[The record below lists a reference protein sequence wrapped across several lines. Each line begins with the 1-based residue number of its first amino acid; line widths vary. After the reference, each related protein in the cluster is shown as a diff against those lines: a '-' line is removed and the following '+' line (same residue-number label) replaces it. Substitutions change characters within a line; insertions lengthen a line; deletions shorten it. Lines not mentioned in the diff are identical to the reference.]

1 MIGKSSI
8 VIELDDLEQD
18 LKLFIDDRKNNTL
31 FHLEDAIQNNE
42 APYQLQE
49 GNFYDYEF
57 SNQDYFFCRNEIVQP
72 HRRKVHT
79 GQIAPNIYVGT
90 LTLEISKEGFKNP
103 VGKLKLEVQSIK
115 SSYREDYRYMLES
128 ITEKCTDLILQSNSP
143 VSQSFET
150 DYSTDSKTLYQRFAF
165 IKSIL
170 QSDDFEEAIHR
181 IITSPSTNWKEKEEF
196 VDVRKIKRF
205 NATAVKQLLNA
216 SNRLPLRSGH
226 PLTKRGMSMVAG
238 KINSNKKT
246 ENVDTS
252 ENRFIKHALN
262 TFLKFCINIQKHKN
276 ATERLQKEATSVI
289 YLLESHLQHG
299 LFKEISRPDTL
310 KLNSPILQRKEGY
323 REVLKVWLMFD
334 LAAKLIWE
342 GGDDIYSGGKK
353 DIATLY
359 EYWLFFTLLDLFK
372 KKFEIEP
379 KDLEKLTNF
388 NSKTKNLN
396 LQLKQGKFT
405 ALQGVFA
412 SHSRALNVKFNYN
425 RSFSGASTYPNTGSW
440 TTAMRPD
447 YTLSFWPKEIKE
459 KVAEETEQIVHI
471 HFDAKYKVN
480 EIKEIVGDNSTTN
493 EEEISEEKL
502 EHKKGIY
509 KNADLLKM
517 HAYKDAIRRTGG
529 AYVLYPGTEQT
540 TKMGFHEIL
549 PGLGA
554 FSVKPSKTN
563 VETSHLEAFID
574 QVISHFINRASQREN
589 LASKTYDIHKSD
601 IINKLQQPIP
611 EYLNNKKLIPDET
624 FVLVGYYNSEE
635 QFDWINSNKL
645 YNFRMGT
652 GNGSL
657 ILDKETVS
665 AKYLLLH
672 SKGEKSS
679 NELWEIKSKGP
690 KVYSKENLIKKGY
703 INPSADHYLVIEIEK
718 VDMEE
723 FNYAKWKFKE
733 LKSYKTGYASVF
745 PYTATLTELMQV
757 KMNV

>member
-1 MIGKSSI
+1 MVGKGSI
-8 VIELDDLEQD
+8 VIALDNLEQD
-18 LKLFIDDRKNNTL
+18 LKLFMDDRKHNTL
-31 FHLEDAIQNNE
+31 FHREDAIQNNE

-57 SNQDYFFCRNEIVQP
+57 SNQDYFFQRNEIVQP
-72 HRRKVHT
+72 HRRKKYS

-90 LTLEISKEGFKNP
+90 LTLDICKKGLKKPIGE
-103 VGKLKLEVQSIK
+103 LKLEVQSIK
-115 SSYREDYRYMLES
+115 ATYREDYRYMLES

-143 VSQSFET
+143 VSHSFET
-150 DYSTDSKTLYQRFAF
+150 DYNTDSKTLYQRFAF
-165 IKSIL
+165 IKSII

-181 IITSPSTNWKEKEEF
+181 IITSPTTIWKEKEEL

-216 SNRLPLRSGH
+216 SHRLPLGSGH
-226 PLTKRGMSMVAG
+226 PLTKRGVSTVAG

-262 TFLKFCINIQKHKN
+262 IFLKFCIDIQQHKN
-276 ATERLQKEATSVI
+276 ATERLQIEAASVI
-289 YLLESHLQHG
+289 YTLESHLQHG

-372 KKFEIEP
+372 KKFEIAP
-379 KDLEKLTNF
+379 KDLEELTDF
-388 NSKTKNLN
+388 DSKTKNLN
-396 LQLKQGKFT
+396 LKLKQGKFT
-405 ALQGVFA
+405 ALRGIFN
-412 SHSRALNVKFNYN
+412 SHSRDLNVKFNYN
-425 RSFSGASTYPNTGSW
+425 RSFSGASTYPSSGSW

-459 KVAEETEQIVHI
+459 KLAEETEQIVHI

-480 EIKEIVGDNSTTN
+480 EVKEIIGKPSKIN

-554 FSVKPSKTN
+554 FSVKPSKIN

-574 QVISHFINRASQREN
+574 KVITHFVNRATQREN
-589 LASKTYDIHKSD
+589 LATKTYDIHKTA
-601 IINKLQQPIP
+601 IINKLKEPIP

-624 FVLVGYYNSEE
+624 FVLIGYYNSEE
-635 QFDWINSNKL
+635 QYNWVNTKKL
-645 YNFRMGT
+645 YNFRMGST
-652 GNGSL
+652 KGSL
-657 ILDKETVS
+657 ILDKETVD

-672 SKGEKSS
+672 GKGAQHS
-679 NELWEIKSKGP
+679 NELWKIKSKGP
-690 KVYSKENLIKKGY
+690 KVYSKQNLMDKGY
-703 INPSADHYLVIEIEK
+703 LNPSSNHYLVIEIEK
-718 VDMEE
+718 VELNNFGDQTWN
-723 FNYAKWKFKE
+723 FKNLKNYKK
-733 LKSYKTGYASVF
+733 GRASSLPF
-745 PYTATLTELMQV
+745 TCSLTELMQNAV
-757 KMNV
+757 Q

>member
-8 VIELDDLEQD
+8 VIALENLEKD

-31 FHLEDAIQNNE
+31 FHRDDAIQNNE

-57 SNQDYFFCRNEIVQP
+57 SNQDYFFQRSEIVQP
-72 HRRKVHT
+72 HRRKRYS

-90 LTLEISKEGFKNP
+90 LTLDICKEGIEKP
-103 VGKLKLEVQSIK
+103 IGELKLEVQSIK
-115 SSYREDYRYMLES
+115 ATYREDYRYMLES
-128 ITEKCTDLILQSNSP
+128 ITEKCTDLILQSNAP
-143 VSQSFET
+143 VSHSFET
-150 DYSTDSKTLYQRFAF
+150 DYETDSKTLYQRFAF
-165 IKSIL
+165 IKSII
-170 QSDDFEEAIHR
+170 QSDDFDEAIHR
-181 IITSPSTNWKEKEEF
+181 IITSPTTIWKEKEEL

-216 SNRLPLRSGH
+216 SNRLPVGSSH
-226 PLTKRGMSMVAG
+226 PLTKRGLSTVAG

-262 TFLKFCINIQKHKN
+262 TFLKFCIDIQKHPK
-276 ATERLQKEATSVI
+276 ATERLQKEAGAVVYI
-289 YLLESHLQHG
+289 LESHLQHS
-299 LFKEISRPDTL
+299 LFKQISRPDTL

-359 EYWLFFTLLDLFK
+359 EYWLFFTLLDLLK

-405 ALQGVFA
+405 ALQGVFT
-412 SHSRALNVKFNYN
+412 SHSRDLNVKFNYN
-425 RSFSGASTYPNTGSW
+425 RSFSGASTYPNSGSW

-480 EIKEIVGDNSTTN
+480 EIKEIVGDNLTTN

-563 VETSHLEAFID
+563 VETSHLEAFLD
-574 QVISHFINRASQREN
+574 QVIAHFINRATQREN
-589 LASKTYDIHKSD
+589 LASKSYDIHKSD
-601 IINKLQQPIP
+601 NLNKLQQPIP

-624 FVLVGYYNSEE
+624 FVLVGYYNSE
-635 QFDWINSNKL
+635 QQHNWINSKKL

-657 ILDKETVS
+657 ILDKQTVS

-672 SKGEKSS
+672 GKGQNSS

-690 KVYSKENLIKKGY
+690 KVYSKDDLIKRGY
-703 INPSADHYLVIEIEK
+703 INPSSDNYLVIEIEK
-718 VDMEE
+718 VEMNI
-723 FNYAKWKFKE
+723 FGNQIWNFKNLKNYKKGRGSSLPFSCS
-733 LKSYKTGYASVF
+733 LI
-745 PYTATLTELMQV
+745 ELM
-757 KMNV
+757 KNII